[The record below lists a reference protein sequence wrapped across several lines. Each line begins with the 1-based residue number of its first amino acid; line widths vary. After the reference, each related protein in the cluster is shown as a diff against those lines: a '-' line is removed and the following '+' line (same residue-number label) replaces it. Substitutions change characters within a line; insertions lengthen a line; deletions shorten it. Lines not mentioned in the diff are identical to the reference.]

1 MARSVHC
8 RAEAL
13 RAVQIHSPDVPD
25 LTVVDLPGTTTI
37 PMKNQPASI
46 VADLENMALHYIGDP
61 NSIILAVTP
70 ANADVA
76 NSQALQLATRV
87 DPSHNRTIGVL
98 TKIDLMDR
106 GTNATDILNNRKFP
120 LKLGWV
126 GVVNRSQ
133 QDIDGNKTLTDA
145 KNAEKSYFHGPESPY
160 KCACTPAMRPL
171 VFPSVLSPDAMRCA
185 VLQRGDAGGRRAGT
199 ARTCR
204 RRC

>member
-1 MARSVHC
+1 MRIIMLSC
-8 RAEAL
+8 
-13 RAVQIHSPDVPD
+13 VQIHSPDVPD

-37 PMKNQPASI
+37 PMKNQPTSI
-46 VADLENMALHYIGDP
+46 VEDLQSMALHYISDA

-76 NSQALQLATRV
+76 NSQALQLASKV

-106 GTNATDILNNRKFP
+106 GTDAAAILNNKKYP

-133 QDIDGNKTLTDA
+133 QDIDGNKTLNDA
-145 KNAEKSYFHGPESPY
+145 KSAEKAYFHGSPESPY
-160 KCACTPAMRPL
+160 RC
-171 VFPSVLSPDAMRCA
+171 LSPACPR
-185 VLQRGDAGGRRAGT
+185 L
-199 ARTCR
+199 ARQSPLWYPSLT
-204 RRC
+204 

>member
-1 MARSVHC
+1 MIAAARLTGRTPDATH
-8 RAEAL
+8 AA
-13 RAVQIHSPDVPD
+13 APVQIHSPDVPD

-46 VADLENMALHYIGDP
+46 VQDLENMALHYIGDP

-145 KNAEKSYFHGPESPY
+145 KTAEKAYFHGPESPY
-160 KCACTPAMRPL
+160 
-171 VFPSVLSPDAMRCA
+171 RCA
-185 VLQRGDAGGRRAGT
+185 APALAGSNFVS
-199 ARTCR
+199 
-204 RRC
+204 

>member
-1 MARSVHC
+1 M
-8 RAEAL
+8 
-13 RAVQIHSPDVPD
+13 QIHSPDVPD

-46 VADLENMALHYIGDP
+46 VADLENMALHYISDT

-76 NSQALQLATRV
+76 NSQALQLASKV
-87 DPSHNRTIGVL
+87 DPGHNRTIGVL

-106 GTNATDILNNRKFP
+106 GTDASAILNNRKYP

-133 QDIDGNKTLTDA
+133 QDIDGNKSLTQA
-145 KNAEKSYFHGPESPY
+145 KEAEKAFFHGAPDSPY
-160 KCACTPAMRPL
+160 
-171 VFPSVLSPDAMRCA
+171 RC
-185 VLQRGDAGGRRAGT
+185 LPPRGLL
-199 ARTCR
+199 
-204 RRC
+204 

>member
-1 MARSVHC
+1 VLAF
-8 RAEAL
+8 AL
-13 RAVQIHSPDVPD
+13 ALEICTALKSLHGLPLRCDPLQRTGCGIERKVSPFSLQIHSPDVPD

-46 VADLENMALHYIGDP
+46 VDDLQNMVLHYISDP

-106 GTNATDILNNRKFP
+106 GTNAVDILNNRKYP

-133 QDIDGNKTLTDA
+133 QDIEGRKTLAEA
-145 KNAEKSYFHGPESPY
+145 KQAEIEYFHGRPDSPY
-160 KCACTPAMRPL
+160 RCAL
-171 VFPSVLSPDAMRCA
+171 VLSAKKALRYWPFF
-185 VLQRGDAGGRRAGT
+185 
-199 ARTCR
+199 
-204 RRC
+204 